1 MKHETFH
8 GEVYQPQG
16 DIYFNDGREI
26 ALLHFVYN
34 HPQVERMRGN
44 PKKVLEAIDE
54 YARTQKY
61 LMNIGPYKSRTVVD
75 LIKREKPR
83 VMVELG
89 GYVGYSAIAF
99 AAALRAAGGKQYF
112 SMEMNPEFGA
122 VISMLVDLAGLRDIV
137 TVVVGASSDSLRRLH
152 AEGKLGRIDLLFLDH
167 YKPAYTM
174 DLKLCEELGLVGP
187 GSVYAADNVV
197 KPGNPPYLEYVRSTV
212 DQKRRSSRNA
222 DGDAPRGNPNLVYES
237 EFIEGWEPSGV
248 PVSLSRL
255 EYDCSCA
262 HA

>member
-1 MKHETFH
+1 MKHETFQ

-16 DIYFNDGREI
+16 DTYFNDGREI
-26 ALLHFVYN
+26 ALLHFAYN
-34 HPQVERMRGN
+34 HPKIERMRGN

-75 LIKREKPR
+75 LIMTEKPR

-112 SMEMNPEFGA
+112 SLEMNPEFGA

-212 DQKRRSSRNA
+212 EQKRRSSRNA
-222 DGDAPRGNPNLVYES
+222 DGATPKGNPNLVYES
-237 EFIEGWEPSGV
+237 EFIEGWEPSGM
-248 PVSLSRL
+248 PDAL
-255 EYDCSCA
+255 EVTRCIRVEE
-262 HA
+262 

>member
-1 MKHETFH
+1 MTHETFQD
-8 GEVYQPQG
+8 EAYQPQG
-16 DIYFNDGREI
+16 DVYFNDGREI
-26 ALLHFVYN
+26 ALLHFAYN
-34 HPQVERMRGN
+34 HPKIERMRGN
-44 PKKVLEAIDE
+44 PEKVLEAIDE

-99 AAALRAAGGKQYF
+99 GAALRAAGGKQYF
-112 SMEMNPEFGA
+112 SLEMNPEFGA

-137 TVVVGASSDSLRRLH
+137 TVVVGASSDSLRRLQV
-152 AEGKLGRIDLLFLDH
+152 EGKLGRIDLLFLDH

-174 DLKLCEELGLVGP
+174 DLKLCEEIGLVGP

-212 DQKRRSSRNA
+212 QQKRRSSRNT
-222 DGDAPRGNPNLVYES
+222 DGAAPKGNPNLVYES

-248 PVSLSRL
+248 PDAL
-255 EYDCSCA
+255 EITRCIRVEE
-262 HA
+262 